1 MPSLTVENY
10 VKAILQLQLKSE
22 ATRVSPGALA
32 TRLEVS
38 PGSVTSM
45 LKTLSESGLANYV
58 PYEGV
63 ELTETGQRLATRV
76 LRRHRLIELFLH
88 STLKLTWDQVHVEA
102 EELEHSVSDFLV
114 DRIDEF
120 LGHPETD
127 PHGSPIPAADGQMR
141 GDVSD
146 SEPLDAMQ
154 VGTNVRFVRVV
165 NQEPDFLRYLSETG
179 FQLGA
184 VGTITENSED
194 VGVVRATID
203 GQAFT
208 VGLKA
213 AKTIRV
219 ERIDD

>member
-10 VKAILQLQLKSE
+10 LKAILQLQMKSGE
-22 ATRVSPGALA
+22 SRISPGALA
-32 TRLEVS
+32 TRLAVA

-45 LKTLSESGLANYV
+45 LKTLSESGLASYV

-63 ELTETGQRLATRV
+63 ELTESGRNLATRM

-88 STLKLTWDQVHVEA
+88 STLSLSWDQVHVEA

-127 PHGSPIPAADGQMR
+127 PHGSPIPTAEGEMR
-141 GDVSD
+141 GDLSSTV
-146 SEPLDAMQ
+146 PLDSVE
-154 VGTNVRFVRVV
+154 VGASVRFVRVV
-165 NQEPDFLRYLSETG
+165 NQEPDFLRYLSESG

-194 VGVVRATID
+194 VGVVRASID
-203 GQAFT
+203 GQQFT
-208 VGLKA
+208 VGLNA
-213 AKTIRV
+213 AQTIRV
-219 ERIDD
+219 ERV